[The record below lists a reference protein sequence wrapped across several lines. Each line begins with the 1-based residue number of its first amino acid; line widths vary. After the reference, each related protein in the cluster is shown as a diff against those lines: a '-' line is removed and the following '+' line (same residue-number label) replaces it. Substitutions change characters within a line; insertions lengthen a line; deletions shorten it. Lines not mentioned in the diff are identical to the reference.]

1 MFFFKQKTAYYIL
14 ISDWS
19 SDVCSSDLP
28 LGALE
33 YLHSFNV
40 KHGTLGHDA
49 KGKGGLVHISSDGWR
64 NANCL
69 LEETDASALKYW
81 RTLGARPKNETRIER
96 FKITA
101 LTNSKRLQFLAVSNR
116 KGLRNLAPAL
126 PLLTLR
132 NNAIGTSSGLER

>member
-69 LEETDASALKYW
+69 LDETDASDLKCW
-81 RTLGARPKNETRIER
+81 RTLGARPNNETRSGR
-96 FKITA
+96 FKLTC
-101 LTNSKRLQFLAVSNR
+101 LTNSTRLDESGRASG
-116 KGLRNLAPAL
+116 KGV
-126 PLLTLR
+126 
-132 NNAIGTSSGLER
+132 GCQYV